1 MPAAPRNDQ
10 FPISNFQNGLTS
22 AEAKKRLEEFG
33 PNALPKKPPPSDF
46 RIFVAQLKS
55 PLVYILLVA
64 GLVTLFLRE
73 YSDATMI
80 FFAVFVNTILGFF
93 QERKASKALEA
104 LKKLIHPRANV
115 LRDGKVQDIDVAEV
129 VPGDIVILHQGDK
142 IPAGGEVIEAN
153 RFFASEAILTGESVP
168 VAKKVKDSVFMGTVV
183 TSGIAR
189 MEVKLT
195 GGKTEIGKIAI
206 LVQELDG
213 DTPLRRQLAHFSKQ
227 LSFLV
232 VGLVVF
238 VFVVG
243 LATEKEAGEIFTIS
257 VALAVSAIPEG
268 LLVGLTVVLAIGMQR
283 ILAKKGLVRR
293 LVSAET
299 LGGVTVICVDKT
311 GTLTSGHM
319 QVVGVEGEK
328 DALAKQAI
336 LANDLDDPI
345 VIAAYDWARQ
355 KLAGSQSGGQAKAK
369 IRELERKHARLDS
382 IPFSSKDRFFASL
395 NKGGSEVDSGSGNN
409 TIFVNGAPEFLVE
422 WTDLGSEEKKE
433 IKDKIEELS
442 KEGKRLLGMAE
453 KKVPFSKKKL
463 TIKDVKSDLTW
474 KGILSFSDPVRK
486 GVREAFEKTKQAGI
500 ATIVIT
506 GDYPQTAISVMKQ
519 LDFDL
524 DRKKVI
530 LGQELKR
537 MNTIELA
544 KKLEKKD
551 GVALFARTTP
561 EQKLNIVDAL
571 KRNNEAVAMMG
582 DGVNDAPALNK
593 ADIGIVVG
601 EASDVAKETADLVLL
616 DSSFATIVAAV
627 EQGRNMFDNIRKIIL
642 YLMSDAFE
650 GIFAVIGTI
659 ILNVTLIPGLAL
671 PVTAAQI
678 LWINIISDGF
688 PHLALTVDP
697 KRSGLMNMPP
707 RNPKEEL
714 VAPWMRWLILI
725 VSIYGGIV
733 ALGLFTYIYITTD
746 NLSLARSV
754 AFATLGVNSLIYVF
768 SVRTLRQPF
777 WIENPLDNKWL
788 NLAVFVGLFFQLIP
802 FALSPLR
809 KFLGLEVLSPLQWIA
824 VFSAAGLMFILI
836 EISKYFFRHKLVV
849 KHK

>member
-1 MPAAPRNDQ
+1 MPTEDKGLPRGEALR
-10 FPISNFQNGLTS
+10 GLTTK
-22 AEAKKRLEEFG
+22 EAKKRLEKFG
-33 PNALPKKPPPSDF
+33 PNALPENPPPSDF
-46 RIFVAQLKS
+46 TIFIAQLKS

-64 GLVTLFLRE
+64 GLVTFFLRE
-73 YSDATMI
+73 YSDTIII
-80 FFAVFVNTILGFF
+80 FFAVFVNTILGFL
-93 QERKASKALEA
+93 QERKASNALEA

-115 LRDGKVQDIDVAEV
+115 VRNGKAQEIDVNEV
-129 VPGDIVILHQGDK
+129 VLGDIVVLHQGDK
-142 IPAGGEVIEAN
+142 ISADGEVVEAN

-168 VAKKVKDSVFMGTVV
+168 VAKKIKDSVFMGTVV
-183 TSGIAR
+183 TSGIAK

-206 LVQELDG
+206 SVQELDD
-213 DTPLRRQLAHFSKQ
+213 DTPLRRQLKHFSQQ
-227 LSFLV
+227 LSLLV
-232 VGLVVF
+232 VGLIIF

-243 LATEKEAGEIFTIS
+243 LATGKEIVEIFTIS

-283 ILAKKGLVRR
+283 ILAKKGLVRK
-293 LVSAET
+293 LISAET

-311 GTLTSGHM
+311 GTLTSGQM
-319 QVVGVEGEK
+319 QVVGVEGIE

-345 VIAAYDWARQ
+345 VIAAYDWA
-355 KLAGSQSGGQAKAK
+355 KEK
-369 IRELERKHARLDS
+369 IGNRKSEIGELERKHARLDS

-395 NKGGSEVDSGSGNN
+395 NKGGNPPDGGN

-433 IKDKIEELS
+433 IKDKIEQLS

-453 KKVPFSKKKL
+453 KKVSFSKKKL
-463 TIKDVKSDLTW
+463 TIADVKSDLAW
-474 KGILSFSDPVRK
+474 KGILAFSDPIRK

-506 GDYPQTAISVMKQ
+506 GDYSQTAISVMRQ
-519 LDFDL
+519 LDFDF
-524 DRKKVI
+524 DREKVV
-530 LGQELKR
+530 LGQELKK
-537 MNTIELA
+537 MSTIELA

-561 EQKLNIVDAL
+561 EQKLHIVEAL
-571 KRNNEAVAMMG
+571 KRNNEVVAMMG

-616 DSSFATIVAAV
+616 DSSFSTIVAAV

-650 GIFAVIGTI
+650 EIFAVVGTI
-659 ILNVTLIPGLAL
+659 FLSVTLMPGLAL

-678 LWINIISDGF
+678 LWINIVSDGF

-697 KRSGLMNMPP
+697 KRPGLMNMPP

-725 VSIYGGIV
+725 VSLYGGIV
-733 ALGLFTYIYITTD
+733 ALGLFVYFYITTD

-777 WIENPLDNKWL
+777 WIENPLDNRWL
-788 NLAVFVGLFFQLIP
+788 NLAVFAGLFFQVIP
-802 FALSPLR
+802 FAFSPLR
-809 KFLGLEVLSPLQWIA
+809 KFLGLEVLSPLQWIV

-836 EISKYFFRHKLVV
+836 EISKYVFRHKLVV